1 MRRDDHRIFDVP
13 FRYPPYT
20 TFGLKVFRAA
30 VVNGKQYVYIYVYM
44 YMQYIIYFIFGFP
57 LDVGPSFTSIT
68 FGQFLSRIFVGSAV
82 VAGVAAGVYYG
93 VK

>member
-20 TFGLKVFRAA
+20 TFGLKVFRSA
-30 VVNGKQYVYIYVYM
+30 VVN
-44 YMQYIIYFIFGFP
+44 
-57 LDVGPSFTSIT
+57 GPSFTSIT
-68 FGQFLSRIFVGSAV
+68 FGQFLSRVFVGSAV